1 MRSFP
6 WNRERTMAHKIHAV
20 EQLRSFRDFR
30 KKKKR
35 KRKNTKQRRKTERE
49 GGKRKR
55 ERKEKGKREK
65 EKEKKKEKENEVQSC
80 SVQSVA
86 WMVIEVSKAP
96 WPVSILFN
104 SRRLFFDNIETR
116 RAAAVGH
123 KSEAVTRS
131 NNPFDRSAA
140 RRALKARNSD
150 FF

>member
-1 MRSFP
+1 MES
-6 WNRERTMAHKIHAV
+6 RTYDGAQNSRRRAAAV
-20 EQLRSFRDFR
+20 VSRFS
-30 KKKKR
+30 KKKR
-35 KRKNTKQRRKTERE
+35 
-49 GGKRKR
+49 
-55 ERKEKGKREK
+55 EKGKTQNRGERQREREEK
-65 EKEKKKEKENEVQSC
+65 EKERGRRKGREKKRKKKKEKENEVQSC